1 MKSLVSQVILPSVP
15 TSLAG
20 REVAAW
26 SEDLVIDTYSPAPPS
41 VYPAYLDRRVYQGSS
56 GRVYPLPFFE
66 SINPDK
72 HPKPWSAVHLDNE
85 YVRLAILPEL
95 GGRIYCAVDKTR
107 DYCFF
112 YQNNVIKPALVGLT
126 GPWLSGGVEFNW
138 PQHHRP
144 ATYLPV
150 SAEIE
155 HEPDGS
161 VTVWCTDH
169 DPFNRMRASHGIR
182 LSPASAV
189 IECRVRL
196 VNRSEDVQTFLWW
209 ANVAAPVGDHYQS
222 FFPLDVTQVAD
233 HARRATAT
241 FPVVE
246 GHYYGVD
253 YPARVTADNPD
264 AARIDWYRNIPVPTS
279 YMCVDSQGDFFG
291 GYDHQRQA
299 GFVHWADH
307 RIAPGKKQWTWGNA
321 PFGWAWD
328 RNLTDADGP
337 YVELMAGV
345 FTDNQPDFSYLAPG
359 EVKAFSQYWYPI
371 QEIGP
376 AHQATLEAAVHLD
389 ADGLLKVA
397 VTRPRPRL
405 RVEVRN
411 VSGQLIF
418 VANDAL
424 RPGVPGR
431 FTLPVALADTEI
443 VILEDEEVLLSWDQ
457 GRHSPQQTWT
467 AEEPPEPAQIAQ
479 IDELYLTGVHLEQ
492 YRHATRAPEIY
503 WREALSRDA
512 LDVRSNTAM
521 SGRCYRAGDL
531 IGAETHARKAILRLT
546 RRNAHPRDG
555 EAFYRLGLALA
566 AQGRIEEAYDSFANA
581 AWAAAWKVP
590 SWLAMSRLDLTRSSN
605 QSALALAT
613 DAQREAPA
621 HAQIAAI
628 MVIASRRLGLGDE
641 AVGQLERARAN
652 DRFDWWLRDLAG
664 ELTTETA
671 PDAQTC
677 LDLALEYLS
686 VGAWQ
691 DALRLSGLA
700 LSLETDN
707 PVEGQPRLIPV
718 LHYCQAECFAALAQP
733 EKAERARQAAQS
745 ADASW
750 CFPGRLQ
757 EALMLQRQTE
767 RDSHDVRAASL
778 LGLWLYAHDRWDDA
792 MTVWRR
798 VDQAGKADAVVL
810 RCLAVGA
817 VNTEYDLSSAAEY
830 YHRAL
835 ALKGDDAQLSYE
847 ADQLAKLQGKPV
859 AHRLK
864 RLTRHPDLVG
874 QRDDLSAEYAN
885 LLALSGQP
893 EQADVVLRSQRFQP
907 WEGGEGTV
915 LGVWERT
922 QLALAQKALDEGDPA
937 GAEQSIRSAIDPPES
952 LGEARHLLANCADL
966 YLMLGDA
973 LAAQGRSTEAEAAWK
988 RAATQQGDFLDMATT
1003 VYSEKTYYSALAWKR
1018 LGAEDRAQALL
1029 RHLADFAADL
1039 ESTPVKIDYFATSL
1053 PTMLLFHEDL
1063 AKRKALRCR
1072 VMLAQALAGL
1082 GDSTAA
1088 HESARE
1094 VLRDDPANSVAV
1106 ALVRELS
1113 IELKSGGK
1121 E

>member
-15 TSLAG
+15 TPLAG
-20 REVAAW
+20 RDVAAW
-26 SEDLVIDTYSPAPPS
+26 YEDLVIDTYSPASPS
-41 VYPAYLDRRVYQGSS
+41 VYPSYLDRRVYQGSS

-72 HPKPWSAVHLDNE
+72 RPKTWSAIHLDNE

-112 YQNNVIKPALVGLT
+112 YKNNVIKPALVGLA

-182 LSPASAV
+182 LSPGSAI

-222 FFPLDVTQVAD
+222 FFPPDVTQVAD

-246 GHYYGVD
+246 GRYYGVD

-279 YMCVDSQGDFFG
+279 YMCVDSEGDFFG

-299 GFVHWADH
+299 GFIHWADH

-328 RNLTDADGP
+328 RNLTDTDGP

-359 EVKAFSQYWYPI
+359 EIKTFSQYWYPI

-376 AHQATLEAAVHLD
+376 AHQATLEAAAHLD

-397 VTRPRPRL
+397 VTKPRPRL
-405 RVEVRN
+405 RVEARN
-411 VSGQLIF
+411 AAGQLIF
-418 VANDAL
+418 SDAAAL
-424 RPGVPGR
+424 RPGEPGR
-431 FTLPVALADTEI
+431 FTLPASAAVAEI
-443 VILEDEEVLLSWDQ
+443 VVLEDEEVLLRWDQ
-457 GRHSPQQTWT
+457 RKPAPHQTWT
-467 AEEPPEPAQIAQ
+467 ATEPAEPAQIAQ

-492 YRHATRAPEIY
+492 YRHATLDPEVY

-512 LDVRSNTAM
+512 LDARSNTAM
-521 SGRCYRAGDL
+521 SSRCYRAGDL
-531 IGAETHARKAILRLT
+531 IGAQAYARNAIRRLT

-566 AQGRIEEAYDSFANA
+566 AQGRVEEAYDSFANS

-590 SWLAMSRLDLTRSSN
+590 ASLAMSRLDLTRGRN

-621 HAQIAAI
+621 HSQLAAI
-628 MVIASRRLGLGDE
+628 MVIALRRLGLDDK
-641 AVGQLERARAN
+641 ASDQLEQACAN
-652 DRFDWWLRDLAG
+652 DRFDWWLRDLAR
-664 ELTTETA
+664 ELTPETA

-677 LDLALEYLS
+677 LDLVFEYLS
-686 VGAWQ
+686 VGEWL
-691 DALRLSGLA
+691 DALRLAELA
-700 LSLETDN
+700 LSLEVGS
-707 PVEGQPRLIPV
+707 PVEGQPRLTPV
-718 LHYCQAECFAALAQP
+718 LYYCQAECFDALERP
-733 EKAERARQAAQS
+733 EEAVDARVSAQS

-757 EALMLQRQTE
+757 EALLLQRQVE
-767 RDSHDVRAASL
+767 RDPHDARAASM

-792 MTVWRR
+792 MNQWRR
-798 VDQAGKADAVVL
+798 VDQAGQADAVVL
-810 RCLAVGA
+810 RCLAVGT
-817 VNTEYDLSSAAEY
+817 VNTEYDLSRAAEY
-830 YHRAL
+830 YDRAL
-835 ALKGDDAQLSYE
+835 VLKGEDAQLSYE
-847 ADQLAKLQGKPV
+847 ADQLAKLLGEPV
-859 AHRLK
+859 ASRLE
-864 RLTRHPDLVG
+864 RFTRQPDLVS
-874 QRDDLSAEYAN
+874 QRDDLSVEYAN

-893 EQADVVLRSQRFQP
+893 EQARDVLLSRRFQP
-907 WEGGEGTV
+907 WEGGEGAV
-915 LGVWERT
+915 LGAWERT
-922 QLALAQKALDEGDPA
+922 QLALAQKALNEDDQA
-937 GAEQSIRSAIDPPES
+937 GAERIIRAAIDPPES

-966 YLMLGDA
+966 YLVLGDA
-973 LAAQGRSTEAEAAWK
+973 LAAQGLSTEAEAAWK

-1018 LGAEDRAQALL
+1018 LGAEDRARTLL
-1029 RHLADFAADL
+1029 RNLADYAAEL
-1039 ESTPVKIDYFATSL
+1039 ASTPAKIDYFATSL
-1053 PTMLLFHEDL
+1053 
-1063 AKRKALRCR
+1063 
-1072 VMLAQALAGL
+1072 
-1082 GDSTAA
+1082 
-1088 HESARE
+1088 
-1094 VLRDDPANSVAV
+1094 
-1106 ALVRELS
+1106 
-1113 IELKSGGK
+1113 
-1121 E
+1121 